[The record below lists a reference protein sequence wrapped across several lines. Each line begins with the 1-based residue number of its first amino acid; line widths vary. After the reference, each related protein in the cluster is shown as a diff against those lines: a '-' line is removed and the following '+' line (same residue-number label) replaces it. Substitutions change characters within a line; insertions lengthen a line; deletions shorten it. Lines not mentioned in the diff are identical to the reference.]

1 MRGIARTYDRSDP
14 VYRYLSLIHIFTLTP
29 FMIAAT
35 FLALGIVAGWLILLS
50 AAALMV
56 RRGRIHEVGQ

>member
-1 MRGIARTYDRSDP
+1 MTI
-14 VYRYLSLIHIFTLTP
+14 TLTP

-56 RRGRIHEVGQ
+56 RRGRIREVGQ